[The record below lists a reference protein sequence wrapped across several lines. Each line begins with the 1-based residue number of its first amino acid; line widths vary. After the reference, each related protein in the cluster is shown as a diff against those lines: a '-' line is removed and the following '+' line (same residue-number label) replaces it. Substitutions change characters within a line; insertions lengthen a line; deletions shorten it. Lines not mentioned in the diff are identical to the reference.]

1 MAIQSSVLAWRI
13 PRTKEPGGLQSI
25 DLQKVRH
32 NWSNWLCMHATG
44 RGSWVWLGAV
54 EPQMA
59 ALFVSSYPPTASQYY
74 LPFTFS
80 PAPCVSRFMWCFFFF
95 FFTLDRALFNV
106 NFSHLHGNHLIQ
118 FHPSVPTSKTLLPY
132 GLQSHKMLANL
143 APRMRYI
150 PPTLMLPVWTT
161 NFLSVQMLIFH

>member
-54 EPQMA
+54 EPQMV
-59 ALFVSSYPPTASQYY
+59 ALFISSYPPTASQYY

-95 FFTLDRALFNV
+95 SFLLREHCLMWISVTFMGIIWSSSIHLFQQAKLC
-106 NFSHLHGNHLIQ
+106 S
-118 FHPSVPTSKTLLPY
+118 PMDCSPTKCWPIWHQ
-132 GLQSHKMLANL
+132 GC
-143 APRMRYI
+143 
-150 PPTLMLPVWTT
+150 TT
-161 NFLSVQMLIFH
+161 YLRLWCSLFELLIFFLCRC